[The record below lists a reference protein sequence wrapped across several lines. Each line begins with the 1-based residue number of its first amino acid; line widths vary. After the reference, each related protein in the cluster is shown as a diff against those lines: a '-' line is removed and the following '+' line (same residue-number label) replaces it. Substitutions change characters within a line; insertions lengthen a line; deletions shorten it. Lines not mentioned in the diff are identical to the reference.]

1 MANGITVKQDSG
13 GTRIEVRS
21 QNQAG
26 LLYAVPA
33 EASWVASPEQLH
45 AHAIAGFFTDLMKVD
60 SPEVRRLME
69 KWGLYF
75 RPLELDA
82 AEAD

>member
-82 AEAD
+82 EEAD